1 MTDREHKFGQKTSD
15 ARRTSTLKR
24 SLTSNSSTQR
34 KLNVVS
40 TELLVEKMLA
50 FDPVNDDEIDQ
61 WNMMDEE
68 QVGDG
73 NISYLKMMNEMLK
86 QEARYINEKG
96 ENVQYSVWSAN
107 MGRHSSSK
115 EKRKGELD

>member
-96 ENVQYSVWSAN
+96 ENVQYSVWGAN